1 MNKPEANLRYAST
14 VILKRGKTTPEIY
27 MLKRSAN
34 ASFMPNALVF
44 PGGALDEH
52 DHSLEWA
59 SMTNIS
65 RAQAHD
71 ALHVS
76 DPSLA
81 HSLMVAA
88 ARETFE
94 EAGVLL
100 VNTQEVDLSRH
111 AELRAQLN
119 AQTLN
124 FLEVLRALDL
134 KLDLNSM
141 NFISR
146 WQTPKVER
154 KRFDAFFFMVN
165 VPEGELGES
174 ADGHETRS
182 GRWYTPIDVLEAHRR
197 KEVQLAPPTLR
208 AIETINAQSNADWSG
223 LKSINTTPICPQF
236 LPNQEFPTL
245 TLPGDVDF
253 HPPGTSIN
261 RFELINGYWTS
272 TGVGF

>member
-1 MNKPEANLRYAST
+1 
-14 VILKRGKTTPEIY
+14 
-27 MLKRSAN
+27 MLSYSQA
-34 ASFMPNALVF
+34 
-44 PGGALDEH
+44 ALDEH

-100 VNTQEVDLSRH
+100 VNTQEVDLTGM
-111 AELRAQLN
+111 RAPGTTN

-208 AIETINAQSNADWSG
+208 AIETINAQSNADWSA
-223 LKSINTTPICPQF
+223 
-236 LPNQEFPTL
+236 
-245 TLPGDVDF
+245 
-253 HPPGTSIN
+253 
-261 RFELINGYWTS
+261 
-272 TGVGF
+272 